1 METRNKKHNK
11 FYDSYATAAYAA
23 LLITVLLAS
32 CAKMGRPDGGWYD
45 EDPPRVLAC
54 TPADRAV
61 NVNEK
66 KINIFFDEFIKLE
79 NASEKVVV
87 SPPQKEMPEIKDAG
101 KKISITLLDSLKA
114 NTTYTVD
121 FSDAIV
127 DNNEGNPMGN
137 YTYSF
142 STGAEIDTLE
152 ISGHV
157 VNAENLEPVQGIHVG
172 LYNDLA
178 DSAFTTKPMVRVS
191 RTDSKGHFV
200 IKGVAPGKY
209 RIYALRDADDNYMF
223 SQKAEEIAFNNEI
236 YTPSCFGDTRQ
247 DTLWKDTLHISSIKH
262 TGYTHFVPDDIVLRA
277 FTEKQTDRYFLKAER
292 KTENNFKIMFSYG
305 DSILPVI
312 KGLNFDEKKLY
323 PEYKDR
329 KDSITYWLADS
340 SLIKQDTLRLEATY
354 NVTDTTGVLQST
366 TDTLELVAPTPY
378 EKRLEKVQEELERW
392 EKAQKKAKKRGDK
405 YLTVK
410 PADSLKILYNIPMEI
425 APDMHLSM
433 YIPTPV
439 AELDTS
445 KIKLYAKHDSL
456 WYDAKYN
463 IEKADTIL
471 RTYFITADWH
481 EDTEYSFETDSCAVR
496 DIYGIV
502 STTYKQGF
510 KVKPNKAFGSL
521 TMKLTTMRDSS
532 FVIQLLDAQ
541 GKMIKEAI
549 ATDGKAVFKYI
560 PTGKYYLRGY
570 IDRNNNKEW
579 DTGCYNENLQPETLF
594 YYPEKIECKEKWD
607 ITLDWNPNDIPAD
620 RQKPSDIVK
629 NKPKKEKEIQNR
641 NKKRA
646 EKLGIEYIKRY

>member
-11 FYDSYATAAYAA
+11 FYDSYATAAYAT

-223 SQKAEEIAFNNEI
+223 SQKAEEIAFNREI